1 MAAAL
6 LVEWYSELPQ
16 MHAGDDPDLWSNHM
30 HTALRHFRRK
40 VRARYSEG
48 TLQRLLDNDSVTI
61 RRAAVLALGLTGT
74 IHSNAAL
81 AKKLHDDDEL
91 VSKTASDSLWE
102 IWFRGDSD
110 EAALELQRVM
120 HLTDH
125 QQILR
130 ELNAIIRDHPT
141 YSEAYNQ
148 RAILH
153 FRKGDFQRCIVDC
166 ERTLEHNPFHF
177 GAQAGMGQCYLKLR
191 KYSSALQAFKMA
203 LDINPTLTD
212 LTETIRELQG
222 IVED

>member
-1 MAAAL
+1 VSAAV
-6 LVEWYSELPQ
+6 LVEWYRELPQ
-16 MHAGDDPDLWSNHM
+16 MHAGDDPDLWSTEMRN
-30 HTALRHFRRK
+30 ALRHFRRK
-40 VRARYSEG
+40 VRVRYNEG
-48 TLQRLLDNDSVTI
+48 TLQRLLEHESLAV
-61 RRAAVLALGLTGT
+61 RRAAVLALGLIGT

-81 AKKLHDDDEL
+81 AKRLHDEDEL

-102 IWFRGDSD
+102 IWFRGDND

-125 QQILR
+125 DQILE
-130 ELNAIIRDHPT
+130 ELNAIIREYPD

-153 FRKGDFQRCIVDC
+153 FRHGEFQRCIADC
-166 ERTLEHNPFHF
+166 ERTLEQNPFHF
-177 GAQAGMGQCYLKLR
+177 GAQAGMGQCYLKMR

-212 LTETIRELQG
+212 LTETIQQLQG
-222 IVED
+222 IVEE